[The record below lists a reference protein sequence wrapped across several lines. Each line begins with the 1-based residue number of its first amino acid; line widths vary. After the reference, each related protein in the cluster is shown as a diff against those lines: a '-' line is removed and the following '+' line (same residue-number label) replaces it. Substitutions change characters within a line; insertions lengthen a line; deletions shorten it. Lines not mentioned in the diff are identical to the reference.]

1 MSSSDSEDEHAARG
15 FAYRLDAALGGR
27 EKGVTAKR
35 AQVAPSTLT
44 KYLAGTSEPGAF
56 KAARLAA
63 ELGVSLDWLLTGR
76 GVPNAAAAGY
86 VSIPIFDVRLAA
98 GAATFADGARQ
109 IGEMPFDYQLLR
121 ELGRTDAD
129 GLGVVE
135 GDGDS
140 MYPTIADGARIL
152 LDFKDTRL
160 REGIFAFRL
169 GDELRVKRLRR
180 LVDGVE
186 IISDNERYPVERLE
200 GDRLEYF
207 QIIGRAKWAGTV
219 L

>member
-1 MSSSDSEDEHAARG
+1 M
-15 FAYRLDAALGGR
+15 
-27 EKGVTAKR
+27 
-35 AQVAPSTLT
+35 
-44 KYLAGTSEPGAF
+44 
-56 KAARLAA
+56 AA

-76 GVPNAAAAGY
+76 GLPNAAAAGY
-86 VSIPIFDVRLAA
+86 VSIPIYDVRLAA
-98 GAATFADGARQ
+98 GAASFADGARQ

-121 ELGRTDAD
+121 ELGRVDAE
-129 GLGVVE
+129 GLAIVE

-140 MYPTIADGARIL
+140 MHPTIPDCARIL
-152 LDFKDTRL
+152 LDLKDTRL

-180 LVDGVE
+180 LIEGIE

-200 GDRLEYF
+200 GDRLEQF
-207 QIIGRAKWAGTV
+207 QIIGRARWAGRV

>member
-1 MSSSDSEDEHAARG
+1 MSSSDSEDDYAARG
-15 FAYRLDAALGGR
+15 FAQRLDAAIGGR

-35 AQVAPSTLT
+35 ARVAPSTLT
-44 KYLAGTSEPGAF
+44 KYLAGMSEPGAF

-76 GVPNAAAAGY
+76 GLPNAAAAGY
-86 VSIPIFDVRLAA
+86 VSIPIYDVRLAA

-121 ELGRTDAD
+121 ELGRSDAE
-129 GLGVVE
+129 GLGVV
-135 GDGDS
+135 GADGDS
-140 MYPTIADGARIL
+140 MHPTIPDCARVL
-152 LDFKDTRL
+152 LDLKDTRL

-180 LVDGVE
+180 LVEGIE
-186 IISDNERYPVERLE
+186 IISDNERYPIEHLQ